1 MSIGSLGSDLR
12 ADIARILADS
22 PDALDCT
29 VIERSTEAGERRL
42 VAYVVP
48 ARPVTSRGIRDAIT
62 AAAAP
67 AQVDVVLVSSVP
79 RTADGEA
86 DIASLAML
94 PVLDETTLARTGAA
108 ITGRGAAPAVTVA
121 FAPASADGYAGA
133 IGTARRPAQE
143 PIGDQPAAPSILS
156 GGEARSGGPATLG
169 ELLVSAAAEC
179 PHRDALRL
187 LSRDGRP
194 TVAGYDEL
202 LGEAQRVCGGLQQRG
217 LRPGDRVVLAC
228 GEPTGFVPGFWG
240 AVLAGLIVVPSP
252 LPDTVEPQAAIRALQ
267 TVMSSAAAA
276 VVVTDLT
283 TARNTPGFAN
293 IDELCAAPP
302 GSVVT
307 RSPDDLVLGLPTSG
321 STGTP
326 KIVGQTHRA
335 VLSNAASACAHNGFS
350 AAEISLNWFPLDH
363 VGGLVMFHIRDVW
376 LRCRQVQV
384 PTEVVL
390 REPLTWLELVDRYR
404 VTVTWAPNFAYQLVT
419 ARLQALP
426 PDERPAWD
434 LSCLAFILNGGEP
447 VVADQ
452 CLDFLTALAPY
463 GLPAGAMHP
472 AWGMSE
478 TCSGVVYS
486 AGFAPGVVDRSSAH
500 VPVGQPIP
508 GCTVR
513 VVDDAGAVRPHGEP
527 GQLQV
532 RGPMI
537 TAGYLDDDAATA
549 AAVDPDGW
557 LHTGDRAVIGPA
569 GLTII
574 GRDKDVIIVGGRNI
588 TASEV
593 EAVVD
598 TVCGVDPT
606 WSVAFGV
613 REIGAGTEQI
623 AVVFVPLPGH
633 PAAEVAER
641 VRRAVL
647 REFHV
652 SPDPIRSV
660 TRNDVAKTSI
670 GKPKRALIRQR
681 LFGWAPGLGTRPPV
695 VEVLCTPT
703 LESAPRGPALPVL
716 LLGDRGEFTAALA
729 QALQNRGPAL
739 SASTFDPADAQDRRR
754 IRSLLAGGA
763 EHVVYVPPAGP
774 PTPDDVA
781 VRCGDLA
788 TVLHVMDQSGSRPSR
803 LSVVTPAGCGYGQ
816 ALAAFAH
823 SAGRDLPWLSVRV
836 IGSAVS
842 PEAVADELSRPEPAE
857 VDLGL
862 PVRRILTTAPAP
874 NPGTAESAIRAGGR
888 YLVTGGLGG
897 VGRHVCEYL
906 LRQFGA
912 RLLVVGT
919 SELDCAQPAGPR
931 GGNLLALREL
941 GREMGDVTYLAVD
954 VADAVAMRAA
964 VEVFEQ
970 QDGGPIDGVFA
981 LAGELVPRSAV
992 QLSAADID
1000 DMLYAKGRGAIAV
1013 EGLLAERHRAIEVYF
1028 TSVHSLIGAPELAA
1042 YAAANRF
1049 QDALAAR
1056 HRDRGRRAWSI
1067 AWSRWAGP
1075 GMSQDVAG
1083 GDLAAEMGLATIDPA
1098 AGIDALDAVLRSR
1111 PGWYAVGLDTGNRRL
1126 AHLAG
1131 GLRPL
1136 ERIEVRIAGPATDLV
1151 PAITDAFGVP
1161 VAVHMLG
1168 QEPAGPPVQ
1177 APAAAGDRDST
1188 MAVLAGIWAEML
1200 KLTDVS
1206 AEDDFFELGGHSL
1219 LVPRLQERVQQL
1231 LGVALPAVAVFEY
1244 PTLRELAQMIED
1256 RGACEVSSADQSPP
1270 PADDPRANLRR
1281 RASLREASG
1290 TS

>member
-1 MSIGSLGSDLR
+1 MSIGSVGSDLR
-12 ADIARILADS
+12 ADIARLLADS

-29 VIERSTEAGERRL
+29 VIERGTAAGERRL

-48 ARPVTSRGIRDAIT
+48 ARPVTSRRIRDTIT

-67 AQVDVVLVSSVP
+67 MPVDVVLVSSLP

-94 PVLDETTLARTGAA
+94 PVLDETTLARTEAA
-108 ITGRGAAPAVTVA
+108 MTARGAAPAASVA
-121 FAPASADGYAGA
+121 FAPAAADGYAGT
-133 IGTARRPAQE
+133 IGTARQPVRQ
-143 PIGDQPAAPSILS
+143 PIGDQRAPASILS
-156 GGEARSGGPATLG
+156 GGDARPGGPATLG

-179 PHRDALRL
+179 PYRDALRL
-187 LSRDGRP
+187 HRRDGRV
-194 TVAGYDEL
+194 TMAGYDEL
-202 LGEAQRVCGGLQQRG
+202 LGDAQRVCGGLRQRG

-228 GEPTGFVPGFWG
+228 GEPAGFVPGFWG

-252 LPDTVEPQAAIRALQ
+252 LPDTVEPHAALGALQ
-267 TVMSSAAAA
+267 ATMSSAAAA

-283 TARNTPGFAN
+283 AAQNTPGFAD
-293 IDELCAAPP
+293 IGELRAAPP
-302 GSVVT
+302 GSVVS

-335 VLSNAASACAHNGFS
+335 VLSNAASASAHNGFS
-350 AAEISLNWFPLDH
+350 AEEISLNWFPLDH

-384 PTEVVL
+384 PTELVL

-404 VTVTWAPNFAYQLVT
+404 VTVTWAPNFAYKLVT
-419 ARLQALP
+419 ARLRELP
-426 PDERPAWD
+426 PDERPPWD
-434 LSCLAFILNGGEP
+434 LSCLTFILNGGEP

-463 GLPAGAMHP
+463 GLPPEAMHP

-486 AGFAPGVVDRSSAH
+486 AGFAPGLVERSSPH

-513 VVDDAGAVRPHGEP
+513 VVDDSGAVQPHGEP

-549 AAVDPDGW
+549 SAVDPDGW

-598 TVCGVDPT
+598 KVSGVDPT

-613 REIGAGTEQI
+613 RATDAATEQI

-641 VRRAVL
+641 VRRAML

-652 SPDPIRSV
+652 CPAPIRAV

-670 GKPKRALIRQR
+670 GKPKRALIRER
-681 LFGWAPGLGTRPPV
+681 LFGCAPDPRDRPPV

-703 LESAPRGPALPVL
+703 LESAPRGADLSVL
-716 LLGDRGEFTAALA
+716 LLGDRGQFADALA
-729 QALQNRGPAL
+729 RALRNRGDAL
-739 SASTFDPADAQDRRR
+739 SAGMFGPADT
-754 IRSLLAGGA
+754 LGGA
-763 EHVVYVPPAGP
+763 QHVVYVLPAGP
-774 PTPDDVA
+774 PTPDDVVA
-781 VRCGDLA
+781 RCADLA
-788 TVLHVMDQSGSRPSR
+788 TLLRVIEPAGGSRPSR
-803 LSVVTPAGCGYGQ
+803 LTVVAPAGCDYGQ

-836 IGSAVS
+836 IGSAAS
-842 PEAVADELSRPEPAE
+842 PEAVAEELSRSEPAE

-862 PVRRILTTAPAP
+862 PVRRIFTTAPAP
-874 NPGTAESAIRAGGR
+874 IRATGQSALQAAGR

-906 LRQFGA
+906 LRKFGA
-912 RLLVVGT
+912 RLLIVGT
-919 SELDCAQPAGPR
+919 SELDSAAPAGPR
-931 GGNLLALREL
+931 GENLRALREM
-941 GREMGDVTYLAVD
+941 GRQRGEVTYLAVD
-954 VADAVAMRAA
+954 AADEVALCGAVQA
-964 VEVFEQ
+964 FEQ
-970 QDGGPIDGVFA
+970 RCGGPIDGVFA
-981 LAGELVPRSAV
+981 LAGELVRRSAV
-992 QLSAADID
+992 HLSAADID
-1000 DMLYAKGRGAIAV
+1000 DALYAKGRGAIAI
-1013 EGLLAERHRAIEVYF
+1013 ERLLAARHHAIEVYF
-1028 TSVHSLIGAPELAA
+1028 SSVHTLVGAPELAA

-1067 AWSRWAGP
+1067 SWSRWAGP

-1083 GDLAAEMGLATIDPA
+1083 GDLAAEMGLATADPA
-1098 AGIDALDAVLRSR
+1098 AAIDALDAVLRCR
-1111 PGWYAVGLDTGNRRL
+1111 PGWYAVGLDISNRRL
-1126 AHLAG
+1126 AHLGG

-1136 ERIEVRIAGPATDLV
+1136 ERIEVRMAGPATDLT

-1161 VAVHMLG
+1161 VAVHVLG
-1168 QEPAGPPVQ
+1168 QHPQ
-1177 APAAAGDRDST
+1177 APAAAADRGST

-1231 LGVALPAVAVFEY
+1231 LGVPLPAVAVFEY
-1244 PTLRELAQMIED
+1244 PTLRELAEVIED
-1256 RGACEVSSADQSPP
+1256 RGASGAGRAEKGQP
-1270 PADDPRANLRR
+1270 PAEDPRANLLR

>member
-12 ADIARILADS
+12 SDIARILAAS
-22 PDALDCT
+22 PDTLDYT
-29 VIERSTEAGERRL
+29 VIERCTEAGEQRL

-48 ARPVTSRGIRDAIT
+48 AQPVTSRGVRDTIT
-62 AAAAP
+62 AGAP
-67 AQVDVVLVSSVP
+67 QAPVDVVLVSSVP
-79 RTADGEA
+79 RTASGAA
-86 DIASLAML
+86 DIGSLAML
-94 PVLDETTLARTGAA
+94 PVLDEMTLARTEAAMQSACGAA
-108 ITGRGAAPAVTVA
+108 AEMTVA

-133 IGTARRPAQE
+133 ISTAQPSARE
-143 PIGDQPAAPSILS
+143 PVRDPLAPAAVLS
-156 GGEARSGGPATLG
+156 GGQARGGGPATLG
-169 ELLVSAAAEC
+169 ALLVSAAAEC
-179 PHRDALRL
+179 PYRDALRL

-202 LGEAQRVCGGLQQRG
+202 LDEAQRVCGGLQERG
-217 LRPGDRVVLAC
+217 LRPGDRIVLAC

-252 LPDTVEPQAAIRALQ
+252 LPDTVEPQSAIQALQ
-267 TVMSSAAAA
+267 AVMSSAAAA

-283 TARNTPGFAN
+283 TARNTPGFAD
-293 IDELCAAPP
+293 IDQLRAARP
-302 GSVVT
+302 GSLVS

-321 STGTP
+321 STGKP
-326 KIVGQTHRA
+326 KLVGQTHRA
-335 VLSNAASACAHNGFS
+335 VLSNAASACAHNGFRS
-350 AAEISLNWFPLDH
+350 DEISLNWFPLDH

-384 PTEVVL
+384 PTDKVL

-404 VTVTWAPNFAYQLVT
+404 ITVTWAPNFAYQLVT

-426 PDERPAWD
+426 TNQRPAWD
-434 LSCLAFILNGGEP
+434 LSCLTFILNGGEP
-447 VVADQ
+447 IIADQ
-452 CLDFLTALAPY
+452 CLNFLSALAPY
-463 GLPAGAMHP
+463 GLPAAAMHP

-486 AGFAPGVVDRSSAH
+486 AAFAPGLVDRTSTH
-500 VPVGQPIP
+500 VPVGQPVP

-513 VVDDAGAVRPHGEP
+513 VVDDTGAVQHHGQP

-537 TAGYLDDDAATA
+537 AAGYLDDDAATA
-549 AAVDPDGW
+549 AALDPDGW

-598 TVCGVDPT
+598 KVCGVDPS

-613 REIGAGTEQI
+613 RAGGAATEQI

-633 PAAEVAER
+633 PVAEVAER

-652 SPDPIRSV
+652 SPTPIHSV

-670 GKPKRALIRQR
+670 GKPKRALIRER
-681 LFGWAPGLGTRPPV
+681 LLGCAPGADIRPAV

-703 LESAPRGPALPVL
+703 LESATPGPALPVL
-716 LLGDRGEFTAALA
+716 LLSDREEFTAALA
-729 QALQNRGPAL
+729 QALRSRGHTL
-739 SASTFDPADAQDRRR
+739 STSAFELTDAQERRR
-754 IRSLLAGGA
+754 IRSLLDGGP
-763 EHVVYVPPAGP
+763 EHVVHVLPVGP
-774 PTPDDVA
+774 PTPDEVA
-781 VRCGDLA
+781 GRCADLA
-788 TVLHVMDQSGSRPSR
+788 ALLRVMEQTGGSR
-803 LSVVTPAGCGYGQ
+803 LSVVAPTGCEYGQ
-816 ALAAFAH
+816 SLAAFAH
-823 SAGRDLPWLSVRV
+823 SAGRDLPRLKVRF

-842 PEAVADELSRPEPAE
+842 PEAVADELSREEPAE

-862 PVRRILTTAPAP
+862 PVRRILTTAAAP
-874 NPGTAESAIRAGGR
+874 IRAAGESALQRAGR
-888 YLVTGGLGG
+888 YLVIGGLGG

-912 RLLVVGT
+912 HLLVVGT
-919 SELDCAQPAGPR
+919 SELDCTQPAGPR
-931 GGNLLALREL
+931 GRNLLAL
-941 GREMGDVTYLAVD
+941 REMGDVTYLAVD
-954 VADAVAMRAA
+954 VADAMALRAA

-970 QDGGPIDGVFA
+970 QHGGPIDGMFA

-1013 EGLLAERHRAIEVYF
+1013 ERLLAERAHAIEVYF
-1028 TSVHSLIGAPELAA
+1028 TSVHSLVGAPELAA

-1049 QDALAAR
+1049 QDVLAAR

-1075 GMSQDVAG
+1075 GMSLDVAG

-1098 AGIDALDAVLRSR
+1098 VGIDALDAVLRSR

-1136 ERIEVRIAGPATDLV
+1136 ERIEVRMAGPATDV
-1151 PAITDAFGVP
+1151 TAAVTDAFGVP
-1161 VAVHMLG
+1161 VPAHVVG
-1168 QEPAGPPVQ
+1168 QQPAGPP
-1177 APAAAGDRDST
+1177 APAAAGDQGSA
-1188 MAVLAGIWAEML
+1188 MAVLAGIWAELL
-1200 KLTDVS
+1200 KLPDVS
-1206 AEDDFFELGGHSL
+1206 AADDFFELGGHSL
-1219 LVPRLQERVQQL
+1219 LVPRLQERVLQL

-1244 PTLRELAQMIED
+1244 PTLRELARVIED
-1256 RGACEVSSADQSPP
+1256 RSACEVSRADQNPP

-1281 RASLREASG
+1281 RASLREASR